1 VNTKQLHDELV
12 FSTSRSGGPGGQHVN
27 KVETK
32 VTLKFDIVRSRA
44 LTPDEK
50 DILLQRLATQLTKGN
65 IIVLTAQGSRSQ
77 GENKVAVIDK
87 FDRMLSRAFIKK
99 KVRKATKPSKSSRK
113 KRLTGKKLLAEK
125 KKWRQKL

>member
-1 VNTKQLHDELV
+1 MNTKQLHDELV